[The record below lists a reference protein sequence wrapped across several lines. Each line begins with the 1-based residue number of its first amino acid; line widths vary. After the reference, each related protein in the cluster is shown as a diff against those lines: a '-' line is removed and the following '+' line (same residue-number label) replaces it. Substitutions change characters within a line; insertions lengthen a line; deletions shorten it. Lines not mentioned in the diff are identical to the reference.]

1 AMILG
6 ILSPF
11 LLFLCGIGVLTAI
24 IGLILGIIAVV
35 RNANRGRAWVGVALS
50 ALTIVLAAAASIWFF
65 SNFGECMHAPT
76 EGPARRCADERL
88 GRPAAPRWGSGR
100 SRPRHPREPPSA
112 TADPPHASDP
122 PRLGSRW
129 AHAAAPRPAA
139 RYDAAMT
146 AVGDAVRSI

>member
-1 AMILG
+1 MILG

-65 SNFGECMHAPT
+65 SNFGECMNAPT
-76 EGPARRCADERL
+76 QEAAQRCVEERL
-88 GRPAAPRWGSGR
+88 GGPAAPR
-100 SRPRHPREPPSA
+100 
-112 TADPPHASDP
+112 
-122 PRLGSRW
+122 
-129 AHAAAPRPAA
+129 
-139 RYDAAMT
+139 
-146 AVGDAVRSI
+146 